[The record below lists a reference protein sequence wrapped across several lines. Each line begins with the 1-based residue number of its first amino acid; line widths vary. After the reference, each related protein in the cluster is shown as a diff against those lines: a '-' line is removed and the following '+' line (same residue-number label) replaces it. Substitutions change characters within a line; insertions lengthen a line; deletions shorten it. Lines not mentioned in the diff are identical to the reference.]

1 MKITMYNVTEIMY
14 IFQKMFHVGQ
24 KNMDIVDQILCVL
37 EDTRRF
43 LGNAD
48 FGSILWPICISIII
62 IMVSHF
68 LFLTHKIFNG
78 RYAILEILY

>member
-1 MKITMYNVTEIMY
+1 MKITKYNVTEIMY
-14 IFQKMFHVGQ
+14 SFQKMFHVGQ
-24 KNMDIVDQILCVL
+24 KNMDIVDQIFCVL

-48 FGSILWPICISIII
+48 IGSILWPICISIII
-62 IMVSHF
+62 VMVSHF